1 MSGSHHGILTDI
13 RCWFSLLFDWD
24 SRQPKQD
31 WETSPQQSL
40 AETQIN
46 KSSLN
51 NVVPATTTA
60 TDTFNEQDSELGK
73 GIEVS
78 YVG

>member
-1 MSGSHHGILTDI
+1 MSGRHHGILTDI
-13 RCWFSLLFDWD
+13 RCWFTLLFDWD
-24 SRQPKQD
+24 ANQPQQD
-31 WETSPQQSL
+31 WETSPQQPVVDVNKASL
-40 AETQIN
+40 
-46 KSSLN
+46 

-60 TDTFNEQDSELGK
+60 TDTFSEQDSELNK